1 MTTRRRTTRRPR
13 GARRPLARRAHRA
26 RRAGFTLVELL
37 VALVLLTVGLLAMAG
52 VAVTASKQIRAGGT
66 QTVAAAIA
74 QSRFDVFAAQ
84 ACSNLAN
91 NPVVVGTATTRRIVE
106 KWVITDGND
115 VVFIADTVRIPGRTR
130 PLVYLSVLPC
140 RD

>member
-1 MTTRRRTTRRPR
+1 MTASRRIVRRRP
-13 GARRPLARRAHRA
+13 GAHVAAAGAP
-26 RRAGFTLVELL
+26 RAGFTLVELL
-37 VALVLLTVGLLAMAG
+37 VALVLLAVGLLAMAG
-52 VAVTASKQIRAGGT
+52 VAVTAAKQIRRGGV
-66 QTVAAAIA
+66 QTVAAAVA
-74 QSRFDVFAAQ
+74 QSRFDSFAAQ

-91 NPVVVGTATTRRIVE
+91 KPVVVGTATTRRIVE

-115 VVFIADTVRIPGRTR
+115 VVFIADTVRVPDRAK